1 MHDLSINFF
10 AAIVSAGRLYLLRN
24 SRLVRT
30 GVVMYGGKMM
40 RKLLCAVFVLTFALG
55 LASPGWAQSQITAG
69 SVEGNVLDE
78 KGGSVAGAT
87 VEAKNLATN
96 FVQTET
102 SGTDGHFAFL
112 SLAPGR
118 YTLTISKTGFAT
130 IVQENVNLT
139 VGQTITIPVT
149 MKVSSVAQQIVVTDV
164 PVVEVTK
171 TTSSS
176 TLDEISVATT
186 PVLGRKFEDLLTL
199 TPGVSITQGP
209 DGDEI
214 NINGQRGIF
223 NNISLDGGDYNN
235 GFFGE
240 QMGGQRAAIDITLE
254 AVKEFQIT
262 ASGANAEFGRSAGGI
277 INVVTKSGT
286 NAFHGSGF
294 EYFRTE
300 SLTAATSDGK
310 PLQDFRRNQFGGSVG
325 GPLIKDKLFFFAA
338 GEGIRENL
346 TRANLSTPIGAACGS
361 SPVYNGT
368 AGTDAVI
375 NSSPD
380 CQRVALINFFKSTAF
395 PAPIK
400 NTNEGLPVFHQQRN
414 ASIFGR
420 VDYNLN
426 SKNQVFG
433 SYSYDWSKNPNQTF
447 DVPTYGT
454 SANGIEGPSKIQ
466 AVNGNWFSTL
476 SNTMLN
482 EAHFTYAREKRPR
495 NTSDPSSV
503 PDTAMGFGTTFRFGQ
518 PFFLEP
524 SVDETFWRTDIRDN
538 FSIVKGKHTWKVG
551 GEWIHSDNAQ
561 IFRGF
566 FTGRYIFDSVSG
578 FMHYVSQ
585 GPTVKECSNG
595 AFVVGACPAGTTF
608 TGGPLLL
615 YLQHGPAT
623 QGESFDQSGASD
635 IKNEDF
641 SLFAQDSWKL
651 FRNLTLNYGLRWD
664 AQHFPNPTV
673 APSKTSYGAD
683 LSNAKFPSTGYIP
696 NQNKEFQPRVG
707 FAWDVFGNG
716 KSALRGS
723 WGMFY
728 ARQNMLTQVGAITT
742 NGVQQ
747 QSFAAGSAFGAPPAY
762 GTNASVFNNTNLP
775 PAGTPPPPGASVTVF
790 SKDYQ
795 NPRIYTTNVGYE
807 QQIIGDYAAYADFTW
822 SKGVHLTRF
831 IDPNKG
837 VSTAFNCASQNGNGV
852 TYTNIAPGV
861 CQPNNGSVVIYP
873 SDVFG
878 SGVAAPFTDLGS
890 ITDTV
895 SSSKSLYRGF
905 TIGMRKRMSHRFLF
919 DANYTYS
926 SDRDDDSNE
935 RDPFTFRYANLFNL
949 ASEYSLSDR
958 NETHKFNAYTVANL
972 PWGFN
977 GNIRMQAH
985 SAQPI
990 TPSPRFQG
998 GKDLGRNTLLKD
1010 NAFFTFDF
1018 GVDRPIRLGE
1028 RFRLIPRIEMFN
1040 TFNNKNNVNPLSTPA
1055 LFNFDGFLRQGVG
1068 DPRQAQ
1074 LAVRLEF

>member
-1 MHDLSINFF
+1 M
-10 AAIVSAGRLYLLRN
+10 
-24 SRLVRT
+24 
-30 GVVMYGGKMM
+30 K
-40 RKLLCAVFVLTFALG
+40 KLLCAFFVLTLGMCFASTAWG
-55 LASPGWAQSQITAG
+55 QAQITTATVQG
-69 SVEGNVLDE
+69 DVLDE
-78 KGGSVAGAT
+78 KGGSVAGAL
-87 VEAKNLATN
+87 VEAKNLDTN
-96 FVQTET
+96 YVR
-102 SGTDGHFAFL
+102 TDTTDENGHFTFVN
-112 SLAPGR
+112 LAPGR
-118 YTLTISKTGFAT
+118 YTLTISKFGFAT
-130 IVQENVNLT
+130 IVQQNVNLT
-139 VGQTITIPVT
+139 VGQVLSIPVA
-149 MKVSSVAQQIVVTDV
+149 MKVSSVAQQIVVSDV

-171 TTSSS
+171 TVSSS
-176 TLDEISVATT
+176 TLDELAVSDT

-214 NINGQRGIF
+214 NVNGQRGIF

-240 QMGGQRAAIDITLE
+240 QMGGQRAAVDITLE
-254 AVKEFQIT
+254 AVKEFQIV
-262 ASGANAEFGRSAGGI
+262 ASGANAEFGRTAGGVV
-277 INVVTKSGT
+277 NVITKSGT
-286 NAFHGSGF
+286 NDFHGSLF

-300 SLTAATSDGK
+300 GLTANTSDGK
-310 PLQDFRRNQFGGSVG
+310 PLKDFRRNQFGGSVG
-325 GPLIKDKLFFFAA
+325 GPLIKDKLFFFGA

-346 TRANLSTPIGAACGS
+346 TRTNLSTPIGTACSPAPPAFNPNGS
-361 SPVYNGT
+361 S
-368 AGTDAVI
+368 DAAI
-375 NSSPD
+375 NASPD
-380 CQRVALINFFKSTAF
+380 CQRLALIAFFNTAAF
-395 PAPIK
+395 PAPFK
-400 NTNEGLPVFHQQRN
+400 NTDESLPVIHQQRN

-420 VDYNLN
+420 ADYNLN
-426 SKNQVFG
+426 AKNQIFG
-433 SYSYDWSKNPNQTF
+433 SYSFDWSKNPNQTF

-466 AVNGNWFSTL
+466 AISTNWFTTL
-476 SNTMLN
+476 SNSMLN
-482 EAHFTYAREKRPR
+482 EAHFTYARENRPR
-495 NTSDPSSV
+495 NTIDPTSV

-524 SVDETFWRTDIRDN
+524 NVDEIFWRTDIRDN
-538 FSIVKGKHTWKVG
+538 FSIVKAKHTWKVG
-551 GEWIHSDNAQ
+551 GEWIHSRNSQ
-561 IFRGF
+561 VFRGF

-578 FMHYVSQ
+578 FMHYVTQ
-585 GPTVKECSNG
+585 GPTVKECSNNTTQ
-595 AFVVGACPAGTTF
+595 AITFVVAACPAGTSF

-623 QGESFDQSGASD
+623 KGETFDQSGASD

-641 SLFAQDSWKL
+641 SLFIQDSWKL
-651 FRNLTLNYGLRWD
+651 FRNFTLNYGLRWD
-664 AQHFPNPTV
+664 AQQFPNPTV
-673 APSKTSYGAD
+673 LPSNTSYRND
-683 LSNAKFPSTGYIP
+683 LTNPAFPSTGFIP

-716 KSALRGS
+716 KSALRAS

-747 QSFAAGSAFGAPPAY
+747 QSFAAGSAFNAPPAF
-762 GTNASVFNNTNLP
+762 GTNAAVFDPNNLP
-775 PAGTPPPPGASVTVF
+775 APGTPPPPGASVTVF
-790 SKDYQ
+790 SKDYH

-807 QQIIGDYAAYADFTW
+807 QQLVGDYAVYVDFTM

-837 VSTAFNCASQNGNGV
+837 VSTAFNCASQNANGV
-852 TYTNIAPGV
+852 TYTNISPGV
-861 CQPNNGSVVIYP
+861 CLPNGGSVVIYP

-878 SGVAAPFTDLGS
+878 SGVAAPFTDLSS

-895 SSSKSLYRGF
+895 SSAKSLYRGVTF
-905 TIGMRKRMSHRFLF
+905 GMRKRMSHRFLF

-926 SDRDDDSNE
+926 VDRDDDSNE

-949 ASEYSLSDR
+949 ASEYSYSDR
-958 NETHKFNAYTVANL
+958 DERHKFNAYTVANL

-977 GNIRMQAH
+977 ADVRMQAH

-990 TPSPRFQG
+990 TPLPRFVG
-998 GKDLGRNTLLKD
+998 GVDLGRNSLRKD

-1018 GVDRPIRLGE
+1018 GVDRAFHLGE
-1028 RFRLIPRIEMFN
+1028 RMQLIPKIEVFN

-1055 LFNFDGFLRQGVG
+1055 LFNFDGFLRNGVG

-1074 LAVRLEF
+1074 LSVRFEF